1 MSTAAGQPAAFSSAT
16 RTAVARVD
24 SICRRYRGF
33 ARKLKAPEP
42 ACDKVATRDIRKP
55 GSPRSARPN
64 RTANSPRLK
73 SPCTGAP
80 PSVRCAGVLL
90 AAGSLRRRRRRGGR
104 FTRRRR
110 RLGGQGGRLG
120 REHREHVGG
129 YVERS
134 LGEEHAVAEHQ
145 VEALCTRVGADF
157 GDQVA
162 LHLADFLVLAR

>member
-42 ACDKVATRDIRKP
+42 ACDRVATRDIRKP

-90 AAGSLRRRRRRGGR
+90 AAGSLRRRRRRGGS
-104 FTRRRR
+104 FRRRR
-110 RLGGQGGRLG
+110 RLRGQGGRLG
-120 REHREHVGG
+120 WGPRAHVGG
-129 YVERS
+129 YVERPF
-134 LGEEHAVAEHQ
+134 GEKHAAAEHQ
-145 VEALCTRVGADF
+145 VEALCTRVGADL